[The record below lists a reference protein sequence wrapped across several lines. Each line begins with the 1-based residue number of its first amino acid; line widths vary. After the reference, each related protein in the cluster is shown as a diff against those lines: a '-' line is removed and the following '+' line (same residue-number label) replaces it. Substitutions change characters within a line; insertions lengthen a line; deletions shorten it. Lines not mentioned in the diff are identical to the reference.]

1 VIQAAKRKARGY
13 GKKHF
18 KTMAYLLSGKF
29 LVPSLSSLIP
39 NNIKKNPIITA
50 RMLADGEKLKK
61 NPITPL
67 EENITPISQKT
78 PSSFSLFILT
88 IFILLSYY
96 DNYIKKS
103 QGQ

>member
-1 VIQAAKRKARGY
+1 
-13 GKKHF
+13 
-18 KTMAYLLSGKF
+18 M
-29 LVPSLSSLIP
+29 
-39 NNIKKNPIITA
+39 TA
-50 RMLADGEKLKK
+50 ETLPDSEKLKK

-67 EENITPISQKT
+67 EVNITPISQKT

>member
-1 VIQAAKRKARGY
+1 
-13 GKKHF
+13 
-18 KTMAYLLSGKF
+18 
-29 LVPSLSSLIP
+29 
-39 NNIKKNPIITA
+39 
-50 RMLADGEKLKK
+50 MLADGEKLKK

-88 IFILLSYY
+88 IFISLSYY